1 MSFDIKLQTSNSD
14 KRALDKNITDVKT
27 CTGVLKESTSIVNP
41 VIKIEAN
48 LSDVAMCNYMTI
60 DTFGRKY
67 FITNIKSITAD
78 IVEISGHVD
87 VLSTYADGIRK
98 NTGITYRQETK
109 GHWNLYLD
117 DGSFKTYQDPKI
129 ALKEF
134 STGFSSDRFILAVAG
149 SQ

>member
-14 KRALDKNITDVKT
+14 KRALDKNITDVAT
-27 CTGVLKESTSIVNP
+27 YTGVLKDETSIINP
-41 VIKIEAN
+41 IIRIEAN
-48 LSDVAMCNYMTI
+48 LSSIAMCNYMTI

-67 FITNIKSITAD
+67 FITDIKSITAD

-129 ALKEF
+129 ALKKF
-134 STGFSSDRFILAVAG
+134 PNGFNADRFVLAVAG

>member
-1 MSFDIKLQTSNSD
+1 MSFDIKLQISNSD
-14 KRALDKNITDVKT
+14 KRALDKNITDVAT
-27 CTGVLKESTSIVNP
+27 YNGVLKDETSIVNP
-41 VIKIEAN
+41 VIRIAAN
-48 LSDVAMCNYMTI
+48 LSSIAMCNYMTI

-67 FITNIKSITAD
+67 FITDIKSITAD
-78 IVEISGHVD
+78 IVEVSGHVD

-109 GHWNLYLD
+109 GHYNLYLD

-129 ALKEF
+129 ALKKF
-134 STGFSSDRFILAVAG
+134 PTGFSSDRFILAVAG

>member
-1 MSFDIKLQTSNSD
+1 MSFNIVLQISNSD
-14 KRALDKNITDVKT
+14 KRALDKSITDIAT
-27 CTGVLKESTSIVNP
+27 YNGVLKDETSIINP
-41 VIKIEAN
+41 VIRIEAD
-48 LSDVAMCNYMTI
+48 LSDIAMCNYMTI

-67 FITNIKSITAD
+67 FITDIKSITSD

-98 NTGITYRQETK
+98 NTGITYRQQNN
-109 GHWNLYLD
+109 WNLYLD

-129 ALKEF
+129 ALKLF
-134 STGFSSDRFILAVAG
+134 PNGFNAQRFVLAVAG

>member
-1 MSFDIKLQTSNSD
+1 MSFMIKLQTSNSD
-14 KRALDKNITDVKT
+14 KRALDKNITDVASYS
-27 CTGVLKESTSIVNP
+27 GVLKDSTSIVNP
-41 VIKIEAN
+41 VIKIEAD
-48 LSDVAMCNYMTI
+48 LAAIATCNYMTI
-60 DTFGRKY
+60 DAFSRKY
-67 FITNIKSITAD
+67 FITDIKSITAN

-98 NTGITYRQETK
+98 NTGITYRQEKK

-129 ALKEF
+129 VLKKF
-134 STGFSSDRFILAVAG
+134 PSGFTSERFIFAVAG

>member
-1 MSFDIKLQTSNSD
+1 MSFNIVLQTSNSD
-14 KRALDKNITDVKT
+14 KRALDKSITDIAT
-27 CTGVLKESTSIVNP
+27 YNGVLKDKTSIINP
-41 VIKIEAN
+41 VIRIEAD
-48 LSDVAMCNYMTI
+48 LSDIAMCNYMTI

-67 FITNIKSITAD
+67 FITDIKSITSD

-98 NTGITYRQETK
+98 NTGITYRQQNN
-109 GHWNLYLD
+109 WNLYLD

-129 ALKEF
+129 ALKLF
-134 STGFSSDRFILAVAG
+134 PNGFTAQRFVLAVAG

>member
-1 MSFDIKLQTSNSD
+1 MSFSIVLQTSNSD
-14 KRALDKNITDVKT
+14 KRALDKNITNVAT
-27 CTGVLKESTSIVNP
+27 YTGVLKDETSIVNP
-41 VIKIEAN
+41 VIRIAAD
-48 LSDVAMCNYMTI
+48 LSSIAMCNYMTI
-60 DTFGRKY
+60 ETFGRKY

-129 ALKEF
+129 SLKKF
-134 STGFSSDRFILAVAG
+134 TSGFTADRFILAVAG